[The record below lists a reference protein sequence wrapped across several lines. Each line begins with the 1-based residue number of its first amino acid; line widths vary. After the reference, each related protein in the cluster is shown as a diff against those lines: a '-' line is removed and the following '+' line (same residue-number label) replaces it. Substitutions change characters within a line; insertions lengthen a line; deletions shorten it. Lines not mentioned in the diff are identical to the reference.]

1 MRAAPFAVYGT
12 FSCGQYVSPRI
23 GCEVTT
29 GANNLLDLVRR
40 RSASGRASR

>member
-12 FSCGQYVSPRI
+12 FSFGQYVSPRI

-29 GANNLLDLVRR
+29 AATALLDLVALCVR
-40 RSASGRASR
+40 RASR

>member
-12 FSCGQYVSPRI
+12 FSFGQYVSPRI

-29 GANNLLDLVRR
+29 AATDVLDLLALCPRR
-40 RSASGRASR
+40 T